1 MAKKTILIADDD
13 KSIINMW
20 KILSKEDLLDYKI
33 EYFSNGTKLDKRLKE
48 RPKGLVAVI
57 TDNNMPGI
65 RGLEIIKKYCNN
77 PDYKGIPFF
86 LFYGGRDCEIGEQA
100 LKNGAKGYFRKP
112 IGLSILTDKLKEHI
126 ENRK

>member
-1 MAKKTILIADDD
+1 MVKKTILIADDD
-13 KSIINMW
+13 KPIRSMMKRVFGIY
-20 KILSKEDLLDYKI
+20 LSDYNK
-33 EYFSNGTKLDKRLKE
+33 EYFSNGTQLDKRLKE
-48 RPKGLVAVI
+48 KPKGIAAVL
-57 TDNNMPGI
+57 TDDDMPGI